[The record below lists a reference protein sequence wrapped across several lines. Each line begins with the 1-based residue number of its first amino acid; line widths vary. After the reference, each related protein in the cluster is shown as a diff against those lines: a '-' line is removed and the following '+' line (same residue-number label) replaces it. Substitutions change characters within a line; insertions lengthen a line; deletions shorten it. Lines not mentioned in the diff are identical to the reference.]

1 MYCLS
6 DHPRAMVLT
15 TTPGERFENVD
26 LLNYDYDPDT

>member
-1 MYCLS
+1 
-6 DHPRAMVLT
+6 MVLT